1 MVSTSK
7 TKIIDHQV
15 KETWVIISTQ
25 VVYETNHISLF
36 SDSRMSSAQN
46 FCFLCISFIVAQKK
60 QIIYVRRNRNSK
72 KKAMFICEIIF
83 VIILICQKL
92 GLVRPVQNKKKNFVC
107 HKNRQKHNHQLFKI
121 NLHLFTSSQ
130 ICTYKKIKF
139 AFKSSIYRVFFS
151 LEM

>member
-7 TKIIDHQV
+7 TKNIDHQV

-72 KKAMFICEIIF
+72 KKRNVYMWNHFCYYFDLPKTRIGQASAK
-83 VIILICQKL
+83 Q
-92 GLVRPVQNKKKNFVC
+92 KKNFC
-107 HKNRQKHNHQLFKI
+107 LPQK
-121 NLHLFTSSQ
+121 
-130 ICTYKKIKF
+130 
-139 AFKSSIYRVFFS
+139 
-151 LEM
+151 